1 MDMKDNLSGAFMR
14 DEIAKTGKLMEA
26 MLADEAL
33 LAAVERVAALGVAA
47 IRRGNKVLFAGNGGS
62 AADAQ
67 HLAAELVGKLAY
79 DRPGLPAMSLTTD
92 TSILTAVGND
102 YGYEL
107 VFSRQVDAIGV
118 AGDVLIGISTS
129 GRSRNL
135 VTAFT
140 AARAK
145 SITTIAMTGATGGDM
160 KGLVDVCLC
169 IPSSETQKIQEGH
182 IVLGHIFCGLIERQ
196 MFPRPA

>member
-1 MDMKDNLSGAFMR
+1 MDDRSGAFVR
-14 DEIAKTGKLMEA
+14 DEIAKTA
-26 MLADEAL
+26 AA
-33 LAAVERVAALGVAA
+33 LAALAAADGTIAMVGRIADLCVAA

-145 SITTIAMTGATGGDM
+145 GITTIAMTGATGGDM
-160 KGLVDVCLC
+160 KGLADICLC

>member
-1 MDMKDNLSGAFMR
+1 MDDRSGAFVR
-14 DEIAKTGKLMEA
+14 DEIAKTAAALA
-26 MLADEAL
+26 VLAADEGAIAMVGRIADL
-33 LAAVERVAALGVAA
+33 CVAA

-102 YGYEL
+102 YGYDL

-145 SITTIAMTGATGGDM
+145 GITTIAMTGATGGDM
-160 KGLVDVCLC
+160 KGLADVCLC